1 MRSTKGPRRGTIT
14 ITPDGKETDTPA
26 SPRPGLLERAKAWMG
41 IGDRAQEVTLVAD
54 DAPDDANAPT
64 DDGVDRSW
72 PNYTK
77 PRARTRVVAHHPGIR
92 AWARKQARADAM
104 GLDVRVAA
112 PPLNRRE
119 RRARDAAAA
128 RKAGR
133 DRRGLDTGAAPVT
146 ATRFR
151 ARLPL

>member
-26 SPRPGLLERAKAWMG
+26 APRPGLLERAKAWMG
-41 IGDRAQEVTLVAD
+41 RGKTKSVEATTPIGRVAVTV
-54 DAPDDANAPT
+54 PDD
-64 DDGVDRSW
+64 VDRSW
-72 PNYTK
+72 HNYTK
-77 PRARTRVVAHHPGIR
+77 PRARTRVVKHHPGIR